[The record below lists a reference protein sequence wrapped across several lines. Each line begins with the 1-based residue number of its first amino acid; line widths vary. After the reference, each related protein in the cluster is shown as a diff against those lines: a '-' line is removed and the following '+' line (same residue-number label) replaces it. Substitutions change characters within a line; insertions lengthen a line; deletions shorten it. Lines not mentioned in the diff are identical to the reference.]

1 MPLLQAATLV
11 FLLFGAVLMEA
22 AGFGDAVQ
30 EAATFAVA
38 GCAGLAAL
46 LRATAFAR
54 AAATGGTRA
63 ACMRGLC
70 LHRTGLCSRATR
82 WWVWS
87 KIAACSPGSW
97 SFGEQA
103 S

>member
-46 LRATAFAR
+46 LASLRCACRRASRRIVIHYNAR
-54 AAATGGTRA
+54 SEA
-63 ACMRGLC
+63 L
-70 LHRTGLCSRATR
+70 LP
-82 WWVWS
+82 V
-87 KIAACSPGSW
+87 GS
-97 SFGEQA
+97 
-103 S
+103 